1 MLDSLGADQSCLY
14 QNFQMFTG
22 GWLADAEFFCDQQAA
37 DTIFDEIAVDL
48 RGEVFLG
55 MAQPVEDLESAGVGE
70 YAECESKRHI
80 GSWLSG

>member
-22 GWLADAEFFCDQQAA
+22 SWLADAEFFCDQQTA
-37 DTIFDEIAVDL
+37 DAVFREVAVDL
-48 RGEVFLG
+48 RGKVFWG
-55 MAQPVEDLESAGVGE
+55 MAEPVEDLEAAGIGE
-70 YAECESKRHI
+70 GAERGGESHI